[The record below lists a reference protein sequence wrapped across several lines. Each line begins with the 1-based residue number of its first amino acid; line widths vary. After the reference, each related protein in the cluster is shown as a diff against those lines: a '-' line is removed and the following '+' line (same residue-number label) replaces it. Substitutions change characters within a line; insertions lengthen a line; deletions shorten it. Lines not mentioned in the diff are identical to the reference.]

1 MRIRDWSSDVC
12 SSDLAAVTM
21 DERGE
26 GGRRF
31 AVRLFRSDGA
41 TRDLAV
47 ETSLPTRDPALVLRL
62 FGERIDG
69 LVDPID
75 PGFGFDLIR
84 LVVPVLEPLAPVQ
97 LALDGGEARDGA
109 LIALIDRS

>member
-1 MRIRDWSSDVC
+1 MARTEDALGVIG
-12 SSDLAAVTM
+12 DLAREAAVTM

-41 TRDLAV
+41 TRALAV

-69 LVDPID
+69 LVDPLD
-75 PGFGFDLIR
+75 PGFGFR
-84 LVVPVLEPLAPVQ
+84 S
-97 LALDGGEARDGA
+97 EARRVGKECVSRC
-109 LIALIDRS
+109 RSRGSP